1 MTGRGRQCGS
11 VAVDLEQL
19 DDAHKPIVEALSVT
33 HCTAPFTPFSQN
45 AFSLQ
50 PRPPS

>member
-1 MTGRGRQCGS
+1 MTGGGTQCGS

-33 HCTAPFTPFSQN
+33 YCIAPFTPFSQN

-50 PRPPS
+50 PGPPS

>member
-1 MTGRGRQCGS
+1 MTGGGTQCSS

-33 HCTAPFTPFSQN
+33 HCITPFTPFSQN

-50 PRPPS
+50 SRLPS